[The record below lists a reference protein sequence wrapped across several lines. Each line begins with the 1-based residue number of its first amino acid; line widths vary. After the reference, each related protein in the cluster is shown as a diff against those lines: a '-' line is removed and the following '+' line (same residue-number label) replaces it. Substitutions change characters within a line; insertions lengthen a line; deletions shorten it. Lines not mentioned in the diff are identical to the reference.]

1 MLFFC
6 KEGHPIR
13 IANEMPSYQ
22 LVSHT
27 CHTSSFTWRRDISL
41 YNLHFFNLLVFFRCF
56 SHLPNLISL
65 SRLVSVKH
73 PISLTLFRCVSQF
86 STSFFYYYLLIRFM
100 TINRGFIFSFLFF
113 SKPVINVHFL
123 SWILLFPF
131 ITNHSIIS
139 EFQLLELSFHLISEK
154 PRGR

>member
-41 YNLHFFNLLVFFRCF
+41 YNLHFFQPSCFLSVLLALAQ
-56 SHLPNLISL
+56 SHL

-86 STSFFYYYLLIRFM
+86 STSFFYYYMLIRFM

-113 SKPVINVHFL
+113 SKSVINVHFL